1 MTPRTQQS
9 PPAQRAGFERELE
22 EVARS
27 LPGVLASLRSSYR
40 ELEERAARVE
50 NELGEANRDRL
61 ALSERLHAAD
71 KLSALGTMAA
81 GIAHEIRNPL
91 NAVRGFAELMA
102 GRDTTDAKARTWA
115 EHIVAGVI
123 EVDTII
129 ENMLSFAS
137 PQRLRLERCEPD
149 ELVRGALALVEGG
162 GDQARVST
170 RVAAPPFQ
178 GDRIKLRQA
187 LRNLVE
193 NALEAQAGA
202 RAPRVH
208 AELFLE
214 GDDLVFQVADAG
226 PGVPPEL
233 TRKILDPFFTTHA
246 DGTGLGLALVTVI
259 ARLHGGSVQCSP
271 SRSSLGGALFELRIP
286 FLPADRPAPISQSLP
301 H

>member
-1 MTPRTQQS
+1 MSPRVQKS
-9 PPAQRAGFERELE
+9 PPARRTGFERELE
-22 EVARS
+22 EVART
-27 LPGVLASLRSSYR
+27 LPSVLASLRSSYR

-50 NELGEANRDRL
+50 RELGEANRDRL

-91 NAVRGFAELMA
+91 NAVRGFAELLGRRELGDERAHQWA
-102 GRDTTDAKARTWA
+102 G
-115 EHIVAGVI
+115 HIVAGVR

-137 PQRLRLERCEPD
+137 PQRLRLERIDPD
-149 ELVRGALALVEGG
+149 ELVRGALELVEVGKN
-162 GDQARVST
+162 ARITT
-170 RVAAPPFQ
+170 RTDAPPFQ

-187 LRNLVE
+187 LRNLIE
-193 NALEAQAGA
+193 NALEAQAGTREA
-202 RAPRVH
+202 RVEAALLR
-208 AELFLE
+208 E
-214 GDDLVFQVADAG
+214 GDELVFKVADAG

-246 DGTGLGLALVTVI
+246 DGTGLGLALVSVI

-271 SRSSLGGALFELRIP
+271 GPSALGGALFVLRIP
-286 FLPADRPAPISQSLP
+286 FQPADRPASIPHSLP